1 MAVLVPAR
9 MYTVSQVI
17 TNPGAVTNLNLQA
30 HATKPFVLVR
40 VMIELA
46 QATIPSAAHARVR
59 LVRKTAAPTFG
70 ATTIAASTFLNHD
83 PTDSDAGLTAAHTA
97 TAEGTDGDFV
107 ERGWGAN
114 TGWVFDWAPTPEE
127 YIVVPAGV
135 ANGFGIKHN
144 VAPPAGAYAFTITFH
159 EIG

>member
-9 MYTVSQVI
+9 MYTASTVI
-17 TNPGAVTNLNLQA
+17 TNPGAVTNFVLQA
-30 HATKPFVLVR
+30 HATKPFVVVR
-40 VMIELA
+40 AMIELA

-59 LVRKTAAPTFG
+59 LVRKTAAPTV
-70 ATTIAASTFLNHD
+70 TSVAASTFMNHD
-83 PTDSDAGLTAAHTA
+83 PTDSDAGLTAGHTA
-97 TAEGTDGDFV
+97 SAEGTDGDFI

-114 TGWVFDWAPTPEE
+114 TGWVFDFNPTPEE

-135 ANGFGIKHN
+135 ANGFGLKHN